1 MVIRVGQINAQRS
14 AAAAAN
20 LKILMRE
27 KNLDILCLQEPFCYK
42 GKVRGYNSP
51 DLIKIQPQNC
61 DKAWVAA
68 VIKNDKLEVL
78 TSVGNECEYVMC
90 FEVLTGN
97 SEFIIINAYCQHSL
111 PLEGFL
117 DKIENIINSFQTEKV
132 LIVMDSNSKSEL
144 WFDKVTNPK
153 GVVLEEFMYE
163 HNLTILNKP

>member
-1 MVIRVGQINAQRS
+1 M
-14 AAAAAN
+14 
-20 LKILMRE
+20 
-27 KNLDILCLQEPFCYK
+27 
-42 GKVRGYNSP
+42 
-51 DLIKIQPQNC
+51 
-61 DKAWVAA
+61 AA